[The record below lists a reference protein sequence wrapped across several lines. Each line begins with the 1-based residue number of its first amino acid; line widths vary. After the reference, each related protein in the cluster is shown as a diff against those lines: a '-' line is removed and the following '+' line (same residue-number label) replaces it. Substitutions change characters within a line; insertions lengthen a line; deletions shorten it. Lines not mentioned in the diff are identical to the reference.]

1 MRALF
6 RVPVDLAGDYALQTI
21 AGICIKQVRDID
33 TVARIGGEEF
43 AILLP
48 STAINGALQMA
59 ERIRMD
65 VEAHK
70 FKYEKAIFGLTVS
83 FGVVELTDE
92 TWSVT

>member
-1 MRALF
+1 
-6 RVPVDLAGDYALQTI
+6 
-21 AGICIKQVRDID
+21 VRDID

-65 VEAHK
+65 VEAYK

-92 TWSVT
+92 TWSVTELLKAADEMLYKAKNSGRNQCVARNIG